1 MLSEGLASYRESLYH
16 NAVMTRR
23 IFKTGNSL
31 AVALPKDT
39 LAELGL
45 SEKAEVTITVD
56 KRHRQIILRSAK
68 AESKVDQAFASQVS
82 AFIKRYRPA
91 LSALAKR

>member
-1 MLSEGLASYRESLYH
+1 
-16 NAVMTRR
+16 MTRR

-31 AVALPKDT
+31 AIALPKDT

-45 SEKAEVTITVD
+45 SEKAEVTVTLD

-68 AESKVDQAFASQVS
+68 AEGKVNRAFADQVS

-91 LSALAKR
+91 LAALAKR

>member
-1 MLSEGLASYRESLYH
+1 
-16 NAVMTRR
+16 MTRR

-45 SEKAEVTITVD
+45 SEKAEVTVTLD

-68 AESKVDQAFASQVS
+68 AKGKVNPAFAGQVS

-91 LSALAKR
+91 LAALAKR